1 LLTQCS
7 QDLLAFASLEDRR
20 MEAAFDGGTIASDS
34 GALLLKA
41 TDRAIRL
48 LDRFA
53 ACFHDWRWP
62 EQIEHEERT
71 LVG

>member
-1 LLTQCS
+1 
-7 QDLLAFASLEDRR
+7 

-48 LDRFA
+48 QDRFA

-71 LVG
+71 LVGY